1 MKIKVYPITS
11 ILSSGTAKAVIEAR
25 DELLSKLHDLTNNE
39 FVIVDSVSELN
50 KDDGSLSLIF
60 IQSGGSEGKFL
71 KIYDQLKE
79 PYYLLTLGS
88 NNSLAASM
96 EILTYLKAHGKKGE
110 ILHEYV
116 GWLRDRILH
125 LRKHK
130 FYMVILTI
138 LLKELETSST

>member
-11 ILSSGTAKAVIEAR
+11 VLSSGTAKAVVQTR

-71 KIYDQLKE
+71 EIYDL
-79 PYYLLTLGS
+79 
-88 NNSLAASM
+88 
-96 EILTYLKAHGKKGE
+96 
-110 ILHEYV
+110 
-116 GWLRDRILH
+116 
-125 LRKHK
+125 
-130 FYMVILTI
+130 
-138 LLKELETSST
+138 